1 MPGTAARNPG
11 ILMPTTVPAT
21 LRTLAVFETFAR
33 EQREL
38 SNAEVARLIGLP
50 ESSCSDLLHTLHEAG
65 YLLRTVRSRRFY
77 PTRRLLEL
85 AQRSAEKDPITT
97 FAAEAIATLSERT
110 GETAICGRPDGTRVQ
125 VVGFQEGSHTLR
137 YVLRP
142 GERLAMHAS
151 ALGKALLSLLP
162 PEEMRRAIRTRPL
175 RRLGPSTITEPEAL
189 EAAIDEVRARGW
201 SWVADEAGD
210 GMAAIAMA
218 GLVGDEP
225 LAISLAGP
233 TGRVLGNR
241 DRYLEALKEIRPLLF
256 AGGTAARA

>member
-1 MPGTAARNPG
+1 
-11 ILMPTTVPAT
+11 MPTTVPAT

-50 ESSCSDLLHTLHEAG
+50 ESSTSDLLHTLHEAG

-85 AQRSAEKDPITT
+85 ARQSAEKDPIAT
-97 FAAEAIATLSERT
+97 FAAEAIAALSERT
-110 GETAICGRPDGTRVQ
+110 GETAICGRPDGARVQ
-125 VVGFQEGSHTLR
+125 VVGMQEGSHTLR
-137 YVLRP
+137 YMLRP

-151 ALGKALLSLLP
+151 ALGKALLSLMP
-162 PEEMRRAIRTRPL
+162 PAEMRRAIRARPL
-175 RRLGPSTITEPEAL
+175 RPFGPNTITDPEAL
-189 EAAIDEVRARGW
+189 ERAIGEVRARGW

-210 GMAAIAMA
+210 GVAAIAIA

-233 TGRVLGNR
+233 TTRLQASREV
-241 DRYLEALKEIRPLLF
+241 YLAALEEIRPLLF
-256 AGGTAARA
+256 GRLPRPEDPAPPC